1 MNVENINEELL
12 KNIITIIDVATERG
26 AVRGQE
32 LLAWAITRRTLEEAL
47 NPPVDEAVEAVGE
60 IVDD

>member
-1 MNVENINEELL
+1 MNVENITEELL

-32 LLAWAITRRTLEEAL
+32 LLAWAITRKTIAEAL
-47 NPPVDEAVEAVGE
+47 NPPVEEPVEAVAE
-60 IVDD
+60 IVDN

>member
-26 AVRGQE
+26 AVRGPE
-32 LLAWAITRRTLEEAL
+32 LLASAITRRTIEEAL
-47 NPPVDEAVEAVGE
+47 NPQVEESVEAVAE

>member
-1 MNVENINEELL
+1 MNVENIYEELL

-26 AVRGQE
+26 AVRGPE

-47 NPPVDEAVEAVGE
+47 NPPVEEAVEAVAE